1 MGLALGQPFV
11 YPKNSLSYCAN
22 FLNMMF
28 SVPAENYENDLNIT
42 LRVMMN
48 LIEPVMIVGIACVV
62 VFLLLSVLQAMF
74 MITSSIGESF
84 GPR

>member
-1 MGLALGQPFV
+1 MIDLIRIGEETGDVPGALRNV
-11 YPKNSLSYCAN
+11 
-22 FLNMMF
+22 
-28 SVPAENYENDLNIT
+28 AENYENDLNIT